1 MKHFIT
7 QNKIRKICIILFW
20 LLLWQIMSF
29 GIPKLLFASPIEVI
43 KSLYELIK
51 QSDFWKAILNS
62 FFKVGIGY
70 FLAVFLGS
78 LFGFF
83 AFRVPFFQELCS
95 PILQM
100 MKAMPVASFII
111 VALIWIS
118 SAKISI
124 LISFL
129 VAFPIHY
136 INMLEGLKALDKK
149 LEEMAEVF
157 CVPKKRRIKQL
168 YFPQLFPYIS
178 SGLKVSAGMCW
189 KAGIAGEIIGLPKYS
204 IGENLYLA
212 KLYLNT
218 ADLFAWTA
226 VIILLSIIF
235 EKMWIKVLKW
245 MEEYFIR
252 GKKKNEGIIRI
263 KTGHKGI

>member
-1 MKHFIT
+1 MKHFII
-7 QNKIRKICIILFW
+7 QNKIDRWRKICIILFW
-20 LLLWQIMSF
+20 LLLWQIVSF
-29 GIPKLLFASPIEVI
+29 FIPKILFASPIEVGR
-43 KSLYELIK
+43 SLYHLVGEG
-51 QSDFWKAILNS
+51 DFWKAIFYS
-62 FFKVGIGY
+62 FMKVGIGF

-78 LFGFF
+78 LLGFL
-83 AFRVPFFQELCS
+83 AFRVRIFEELFS

-136 INMLEGLKALDKK
+136 ISMLEGLKTLDKK

-157 CVPKKRRIKQL
+157 GVPKKRRIKQL

-178 SGLKVSAGMCW
+178 SGLKMSAGMCW

-218 ADLFAWTA
+218 PDLFAWTV
-226 VIILLSIIF
+226 VIILLSVIF
-235 EKMWIKVLKW
+235 EKIWIEILKW
-245 MEEYFIR
+245 VEEYFVR
-252 GKKKNEGIIRI
+252 GKRCRN
-263 KTGHKGI
+263 

>member
-1 MKHFIT
+1 MKHFII
-7 QNKIRKICIILFW
+7 QNKIEKWRKIFIILFW
-20 LLLWQIMSF
+20 LLLWQIVSF
-29 GIPKLLFASPIEVI
+29 FIPKILFASPIEVGR
-43 KSLYELIK
+43 SLCDLMREG
-51 QSDFWKAILNS
+51 DFWKAIFYS
-62 FFKVGIGY
+62 FIKVGIGF

-78 LFGFF
+78 LLGFL
-83 AFRVPFFQELCS
+83 AFRVRIFEELCG

-136 INMLEGLKALDKK
+136 ISMLEGLKTLDKT

-157 CVPKKRRIKQL
+157 GVPKKRRIKQL
-168 YFPQLFPYIS
+168 YFPQIFPYIS
-178 SGLKVSAGMCW
+178 NGLKMSAGMCW

-218 ADLFAWTA
+218 PDLFAWTV
-226 VIILLSIIF
+226 VIILLSVIF
-235 EKMWIKVLKW
+235 EKIWIEILKRV
-245 MEEYFIR
+245 EEYFVR
-252 GKKKNEGIIRI
+252 GKRCRN
-263 KTGHKGI
+263 